1 MPALFYVMFLAAF
14 SIAKTEN
21 KLYNCPMITDIKEFI
36 ERVDGAADYI
46 RSVLSDR
53 TLPAVCIVLGS
64 GLGPLS
70 EMAEDAIEIP
80 YKDIPGFPVST
91 APGHKGSLIAGNLS
105 GKPVFMMNGRFHYY
119 EGYPMETVTFYVR
132 VMGRLGVKVLLLTN
146 ASGGINLEM
155 KVPELVAITDHLSF
169 NAEPVLRGPNIA
181 EFGTRFPDQCH
192 VYDPELTDTL
202 VNSARDLN
210 IRISRGV
217 YAYTK
222 GPQYETPAEIRAL
235 RVMGADCVG
244 MSTVPEAIAASHMGI
259 RVAAMSCITNMA
271 AGISGNPLSEQEVLD
286 NASLAS
292 ANSCALVKE
301 FVKRINV

>member
-1 MPALFYVMFLAAF
+1 
-14 SIAKTEN
+14 
-21 KLYNCPMITDIKEFI
+21 MITDITEFI
-36 ERVDGAADYI
+36 KRVDGAADHI
-46 RSVLSDR
+46 RSVLSGR
-53 TLPAVCIVLGS
+53 SLPAVCIVLGS

-91 APGHKGSLIAGNLS
+91 APGHKGSLIFGTLS
-105 GKPVFMMNGRFHYY
+105 GKTVFMMNGRFHYY
-119 EGYPMETVTFYVR
+119 EGYPMETVIFYVR

-146 ASGGINLEM
+146 ASGGINLDM

-192 VYDPELTDTL
+192 VYDPELTDIL

-217 YAYTK
+217 YAYSK

-235 RVMGADCVG
+235 RIMGADCVG
-244 MSTVPEAIAASHMGI
+244 MSTVPEAITASHMGI

-286 NASLAS
+286 NAALAS
-292 ANSCALVKE
+292 ENSCALVKE
-301 FVKRINV
+301 FVKRLEV

>member
-1 MPALFYVMFLAAF
+1 
-14 SIAKTEN
+14 
-21 KLYNCPMITDIKEFI
+21 MITDIKEFV

-53 TLPAVCIVLGS
+53 TVPTVCIVLGS

-70 EMAEDAIEIP
+70 KMAEDAIEIP

-91 APGHKGSLIAGNLS
+91 APGHKGSLIAGQLS

-132 VMGRLGVKVLLLTN
+132 VMGRLGVKILLLTN

-244 MSTVPEAIAASHMGI
+244 MSTVPEAIAASHIGI

-286 NASLAS
+286 NALLAS
-292 ANSCALVKE
+292 ENSCALVKE
-301 FVKRINV
+301 FVNRINV

>member
-1 MPALFYVMFLAAF
+1 
-14 SIAKTEN
+14 
-21 KLYNCPMITDIKEFI
+21 MITDTKEFI
-36 ERVDGAADYI
+36 KRVDGAADHI
-46 RSVLSDR
+46 RSVLSER
-53 TLPAVCIVLGS
+53 SLPAVCIVLGS

-169 NAEPVLRGPNIA
+169 NAEPVLRGPNIE

-202 VNSARDLN
+202 VNSARELN

-235 RVMGADCVG
+235 RIMGADCVG

-271 AGISGNPLSEQEVLD
+271 AGISGNPLSEKEVLD
-286 NASLAS
+286 NAALAS
-292 ANSCALVKE
+292 ENSCALVKE
-301 FVKRINV
+301 FVNRIKV

>member
-1 MPALFYVMFLAAF
+1 
-14 SIAKTEN
+14 
-21 KLYNCPMITDIKEFI
+21 MITDIKAFV

-53 TLPAVCIVLGS
+53 TVPTVCIVLGS

-70 EMAEDAIEIP
+70 KMAEDAIEIP

-91 APGHKGSLIAGNLS
+91 APGHKGSLIAGQLS

-132 VMGRLGVKVLLLTN
+132 VMGRLGVKILLLTN
-146 ASGGINLEM
+146 ASGGVNLEM

-286 NASLAS
+286 NALLAS
-292 ANSCALVKE
+292 ENSCALVKE
-301 FVKRINV
+301 FVNRINV

>member
-1 MPALFYVMFLAAF
+1 
-14 SIAKTEN
+14 
-21 KLYNCPMITDIKEFI
+21 MITDTKEFI
-36 ERVDGAADYI
+36 KRVDGAADHI
-46 RSVLSDR
+46 RSVLSGR
-53 TLPAVCIVLGS
+53 SLPAVCIVLGS

-169 NAEPVLRGPNIA
+169 NAEPVLRGPNIE

-235 RVMGADCVG
+235 RIMGADCVG
-244 MSTVPEAIAASHMGI
+244 MSTVPEAITASHMGI

-271 AGISGNPLSEQEVLD
+271 AGISGNPLSEKEVLD
-286 NASLAS
+286 NAALAS
-292 ANSCALVKE
+292 ENSCALVKE
-301 FVKRINV
+301 FVNRIKV

>member
-1 MPALFYVMFLAAF
+1 
-14 SIAKTEN
+14 
-21 KLYNCPMITDIKEFI
+21 
-36 ERVDGAADYI
+36 
-46 RSVLSDR
+46 
-53 TLPAVCIVLGS
+53 
-64 GLGPLS
+64 
-70 EMAEDAIEIP
+70 
-80 YKDIPGFPVST
+80 
-91 APGHKGSLIAGNLS
+91 
-105 GKPVFMMNGRFHYY
+105 
-119 EGYPMETVTFYVR
+119 METVTFYVR

>member
-1 MPALFYVMFLAAF
+1 
-14 SIAKTEN
+14 
-21 KLYNCPMITDIKEFI
+21 MITDITEFI
-36 ERVDGAADYI
+36 KRVDGAADHI
-46 RSVLSDR
+46 RSVLSDKE
-53 TLPAVCIVLGS
+53 LPSVCIVLGS

-70 EMAEDAIEIP
+70 KMAEEAIEIP

-91 APGHKGSLIAGNLS
+91 APGHKGSLIFGTLS
-105 GKPVFMMNGRFHYY
+105 GKTVFMMNGRFHYY

-146 ASGGINLEM
+146 ASGGINLDM

-192 VYDPELTDTL
+192 VYDPELTDIL

-217 YAYTK
+217 YAYSK

-235 RVMGADCVG
+235 RIMGADCVG
-244 MSTVPEAIAASHMGI
+244 MSTVPEAITASHMGI

-286 NASLAS
+286 NAALAS
-292 ANSCALVKE
+292 ENSCALVKE
-301 FVKRINV
+301 FVKKLEV

>member
-1 MPALFYVMFLAAF
+1 MIND
-14 SIAKTEN
+14 IA
-21 KLYNCPMITDIKEFI
+21 EFVK
-36 ERVDGAADYI
+36 RVDGAADYI
-46 RSVLSDR
+46 RNALSGRVLPS
-53 TLPAVCIVLGS
+53 VCIVLGS

-70 EMAEDAIEIP
+70 AMAEDPLEIP

-91 APGHKGSLIAGNLS
+91 APGHKGSLIAGTLS
-105 GKPVFMMNGRFHYY
+105 GKAVFMMNGRFHYY

-132 VMGRLGVKVLLLTN
+132 VMGRLGVKILLLTN
-146 ASGGINLEM
+146 ASGGINLDM
-155 KVPELVAITDHLSF
+155 KVPELVAVTDHLSF
-169 NAEPVLRGPNIA
+169 NAEPVLRGSNIS

-202 VNSARDLN
+202 VNCARDLK

-217 YAYTK
+217 YAYSK

-235 RVMGADCVG
+235 RILGADCVG

-271 AGISGNPLSEQEVLD
+271 AGISGDPLSEQEVLD
-286 NASLAS
+286 NAALAS
-292 ANSCALVKE
+292 GNSCALVKE
-301 FVKRINV
+301 FVNRIEV

>member
-1 MPALFYVMFLAAF
+1 
-14 SIAKTEN
+14 
-21 KLYNCPMITDIKEFI
+21 MITDITEFI
-36 ERVDGAADYI
+36 KRVDGAADHI
-46 RSVLSDR
+46 RSVLSDKE
-53 TLPAVCIVLGS
+53 LPSVCIVLGS

-70 EMAEDAIEIP
+70 KMAEEAIEIP

-91 APGHKGSLIAGNLS
+91 APGHKGSLIFGTLS
-105 GKPVFMMNGRFHYY
+105 GKTVFMMNGRFHYY
-119 EGYPMETVTFYVR
+119 EGYPMETVTFYIR

-146 ASGGINLEM
+146 ASGGINLDM

-192 VYDPELTDTL
+192 VYDPELTDIL

-217 YAYTK
+217 YAYSK

-235 RVMGADCVG
+235 RIMGADCVG
-244 MSTVPEAIAASHMGI
+244 MSTVPEAITASHMGI

-286 NASLAS
+286 NAALAS
-292 ANSCALVKE
+292 ENSCALVKE
-301 FVKRINV
+301 FVKRLEV

>member
-1 MPALFYVMFLAAF
+1 
-14 SIAKTEN
+14 
-21 KLYNCPMITDIKEFI
+21 MITDIKEFI

-259 RVAAMSCITNMA
+259 RVAAMSCITNIA
-271 AGISGNPLSEQEVLD
+271 AGISGNPLSEQEGID
-286 NASLAS
+286 NASLES
-292 ANSCALVKE
+292 ANSCARVKE
-301 FVKRINV
+301 VVKRINV

>member
-1 MPALFYVMFLAAF
+1 
-14 SIAKTEN
+14 
-21 KLYNCPMITDIKEFI
+21 MITDTADYVK
-36 ERVDGAADYI
+36 RVDEAADYI
-46 RSVLSDR
+46 RQSLSGRVLPS
-53 TLPAVCIVLGS
+53 VCIVLGS

-70 EMAEDAIEIP
+70 SMAEDTLEIS

-91 APGHKGSLIAGNLS
+91 APGHKGSLLVGTLS
-105 GKPVFMMNGRFHYY
+105 GKPVYMMNGRFHYY

-146 ASGGINLEM
+146 ASGGINLDM
-155 KVPELVAITDHLSF
+155 KVPELVAITDHISF
-169 NAEPVLRGPNIA
+169 YVESVLRGPNIP

-202 VNSARDLN
+202 VNCARDLK

-235 RVMGADCVG
+235 RTLGADCVG

-286 NASLAS
+286 NAALAS
-292 ANSCALVKE
+292 ENSCALVKE
-301 FVKRINV
+301 FINRLNV

>member
-1 MPALFYVMFLAAF
+1 
-14 SIAKTEN
+14 
-21 KLYNCPMITDIKEFI
+21 MITDIAEFI
-36 ERVDGAADYI
+36 KRVDGAADYI
-46 RSVLSDR
+46 RGVLSGKEI
-53 TLPAVCIVLGS
+53 PGICIVLGS

-70 EMAEDAIEIP
+70 KMAEDALEIP

-91 APGHKGSLIAGNLS
+91 APGHKGSLIIGKLS
-105 GKPVFMMNGRFHYY
+105 DKPVFMMNGRFHYY

-155 KVPELVAITDHLSF
+155 KVPELVAVTDHISF
-169 NAEPVLRGPNIA
+169 HAEPVLRGPNIE

-217 YAYTK
+217 YAYSK

-235 RVMGADCVG
+235 RILGADCVG

-286 NASLAS
+286 NAALAS
-292 ANSCALVKE
+292 DNSCALVKE
-301 FVKRINV
+301 FVNRINV

>member
-1 MPALFYVMFLAAF
+1 
-14 SIAKTEN
+14 
-21 KLYNCPMITDIKEFI
+21 MITDIAEFI
-36 ERVDGAADYI
+36 KRVDGAADYI
-46 RSVLSDR
+46 RGVLSGKEI
-53 TLPAVCIVLGS
+53 PGICIVLGS

-70 EMAEDAIEIP
+70 KMAEDALEIP

-91 APGHKGSLIAGNLS
+91 APGHKGSLIVGKLED
-105 GKPVFMMNGRFHYY
+105 KPVFMMNGRFHYY

-132 VMGRLGVKVLLLTN
+132 VMGRLSVKVLLLTN

-155 KVPELVAITDHLSF
+155 KVPELVAVTDHISF
-169 NAEPVLRGPNIA
+169 HAEPVLRGQNIE

-192 VYDPELTDTL
+192 VYDPELTDCL

-217 YAYTK
+217 YAYSK

-235 RVMGADCVG
+235 RILGADCVG

-286 NASLAS
+286 NAALAS
-292 ANSCALVKE
+292 DNSCALVKE
-301 FVKRINV
+301 FVKRVNV

>member
-1 MPALFYVMFLAAF
+1 
-14 SIAKTEN
+14 
-21 KLYNCPMITDIKEFI
+21 MITDTAEYIK
-36 ERVDGAADYI
+36 RVDKAADYI
-46 RSVLSDR
+46 RNVLSGR
-53 TLPAVCIVLGS
+53 LIPSVCIVLGS

-70 EMAEDAIEIP
+70 SMAESPIEIP
-80 YKDIPGFPVST
+80 YKDIPEFPVST
-91 APGHKGSLIAGNLS
+91 APGHKGSLIVGTLS

-119 EGYPMETVTFYVR
+119 EGYPIETVTFYIR

-146 ASGGINLEM
+146 ASGGINLDM
-155 KVPELVAITDHLSF
+155 KVPELVAITDHISF
-169 NAEPVLRGPNIA
+169 NAEPVLRGPNIE
-181 EFGTRFPDQCH
+181 EFGTRFPDQSH

-217 YAYTK
+217 YAYCK

-235 RVMGADCVG
+235 RILGADCVG
-244 MSTVPEAIAASHMGI
+244 MSTVPEAVAATHMGI

-286 NASLAS
+286 NAALAS
-292 ANSCALVKE
+292 ENSCAVVKE
-301 FVKRINV
+301 FVNRINV

>member
-1 MPALFYVMFLAAF
+1 
-14 SIAKTEN
+14 
-21 KLYNCPMITDIKEFI
+21 MITDISEFI
-36 ERVDGAADYI
+36 NRVDGAAEYI

-53 TLPAVCIVLGS
+53 GIPSVCIVLGS

-70 EMAEDAIEIP
+70 KMAEEAIEIP

-91 APGHKGSLIAGNLS
+91 APGHKGSLIIGKLS

-132 VMGRLGVKVLLLTN
+132 VMGRLGVKALLLTN

-169 NAEPVLRGPNIA
+169 NAEPVLRGPNIS

-192 VYDPELTDTL
+192 VYDPELTDIL

-217 YAYTK
+217 YAYSK

-235 RVMGADCVG
+235 RLLGADCVG

-259 RVAAMSCITNMA
+259 RVAALSCITNMA
-271 AGISGNPLSEQEVLD
+271 AGISGNALSEQEVLD
-286 NASLAS
+286 NAALAS
-292 ANSCALVKE
+292 ENSCALVKE
-301 FVKRINV
+301 FVNRLNI

>member
-1 MPALFYVMFLAAF
+1 
-14 SIAKTEN
+14 
-21 KLYNCPMITDIKEFI
+21 MITDITEFI
-36 ERVDGAADYI
+36 KRVDGAADYI
-46 RSVLSDR
+46 RSALSNR
-53 TLPAVCIVLGS
+53 TLPSVCIVLGS

-70 EMAEDAIEIP
+70 KMAEDAMEIP

-91 APGHKGSLIAGNLS
+91 APGHKGSLIVGELS

-169 NAEPVLRGPNIA
+169 NAEPVLRGPNIDV
-181 EFGTRFPDQCH
+181 FGTRFPDQCH

-286 NASLAS
+286 NAALAS
-292 ANSCALVKE
+292 DNSCALVKE
-301 FVKRINV
+301 FVRRINE

>member
-1 MPALFYVMFLAAF
+1 
-14 SIAKTEN
+14 
-21 KLYNCPMITDIKEFI
+21 MITDISEFFN
-36 ERVDGAADYI
+36 RVDGAAEYI

-53 TLPAVCIVLGS
+53 GIPSVCIVLGS

-70 EMAEDAIEIP
+70 KMAEEAIEIP

-91 APGHKGSLIAGNLS
+91 APGHKGSLIIGKLS

-132 VMGRLGVKVLLLTN
+132 VMGRLGVKALLLTN

-169 NAEPVLRGPNIA
+169 NAEPVLRGPNIS

-192 VYDPELTDTL
+192 VYDPELTDIL

-217 YAYTK
+217 YAYSK

-235 RVMGADCVG
+235 RLLGADCVG

-259 RVAAMSCITNMA
+259 RVAALSCITNMA
-271 AGISGNPLSEQEVLD
+271 AGISGNALSEQEVLD
-286 NASLAS
+286 NAALAS
-292 ANSCALVKE
+292 ENSCALVKE
-301 FVKRINV
+301 FVNRLNI

>member
-1 MPALFYVMFLAAF
+1 
-14 SIAKTEN
+14 
-21 KLYNCPMITDIKEFI
+21 
-36 ERVDGAADYI
+36 
-46 RSVLSDR
+46 
-53 TLPAVCIVLGS
+53 
-64 GLGPLS
+64 
-70 EMAEDAIEIP
+70 
-80 YKDIPGFPVST
+80 
-91 APGHKGSLIAGNLS
+91 
-105 GKPVFMMNGRFHYY
+105 
-119 EGYPMETVTFYVR
+119 METVTFYVR

-146 ASGGINLEM
+146 ASGGINLDM

-192 VYDPELTDTL
+192 VYDPELTDIL

-217 YAYTK
+217 YAYSK

-235 RVMGADCVG
+235 RIMGADCVG
-244 MSTVPEAIAASHMGI
+244 MSTVPEAITASHMGI

-286 NASLAS
+286 NAALAS
-292 ANSCALVKE
+292 ENSCALVKE
-301 FVKRINV
+301 FVKRLEV

>member
-1 MPALFYVMFLAAF
+1 
-14 SIAKTEN
+14 
-21 KLYNCPMITDIKEFI
+21 MITDIKAFV

-46 RSVLSDR
+46 RNVLSDR
-53 TLPAVCIVLGS
+53 TVPAVCIVLGS

-70 EMAEDAIEIP
+70 KMAEDAIEIP

-91 APGHKGSLIAGNLS
+91 APGHKGSLIAGQLS

-132 VMGRLGVKVLLLTN
+132 VMGRLGVKILLLTN

-210 IRISRGV
+210 IRISRSV

-286 NASLAS
+286 NALLAS
-292 ANSCALVKE
+292 ENSCALVKE
-301 FVKRINV
+301 FVNRINV

>member
-1 MPALFYVMFLAAF
+1 
-14 SIAKTEN
+14 
-21 KLYNCPMITDIKEFI
+21 MITDITEFI
-36 ERVDGAADYI
+36 KRVDGAADYI
-46 RSVLSDR
+46 RSALSNK
-53 TLPAVCIVLGS
+53 TLPSVCIVLGS

-70 EMAEDAIEIP
+70 KMAEDAIEIP

-91 APGHKGSLIAGNLS
+91 APGHKGSLIVGELS

-169 NAEPVLRGPNIA
+169 NAEPVLRGPNIE
-181 EFGTRFPDQCH
+181 EFGTRFPDQSH

-217 YAYTK
+217 YAYSK

-235 RVMGADCVG
+235 RILGADCVG

-286 NASLAS
+286 NAALAS
-292 ANSCALVKE
+292 DNSCALVKE
-301 FVKRINV
+301 FVRRINV

>member
-1 MPALFYVMFLAAF
+1 
-14 SIAKTEN
+14 
-21 KLYNCPMITDIKEFI
+21 MITDITEFI
-36 ERVDGAADYI
+36 KRVDGAADYI
-46 RSVLSDR
+46 RSALSNR
-53 TLPAVCIVLGS
+53 TLPSVCIVLGS

-70 EMAEDAIEIP
+70 KMAEDAMEIP

-91 APGHKGSLIAGNLS
+91 APGHKGSLIVGNLS

-169 NAEPVLRGPNIA
+169 NAEPVLRGPNID

-235 RVMGADCVG
+235 RIMGADCVG

-271 AGISGNPLSEQEVLD
+271 AGISGNPLSEKEVLD
-286 NASLAS
+286 NAALAS
-292 ANSCALVKE
+292 ENSCALVKE
-301 FVKRINV
+301 FVRRINV

>member
-1 MPALFYVMFLAAF
+1 
-14 SIAKTEN
+14 
-21 KLYNCPMITDIKEFI
+21 MITDIAEFI
-36 ERVDGAADYI
+36 KRVDGAADYI
-46 RSVLSDR
+46 RGVLSGKEI
-53 TLPAVCIVLGS
+53 PGICIVLGS
-64 GLGPLS
+64 GLSPLS
-70 EMAEDAIEIP
+70 KMAEDALEIP

-91 APGHKGSLIAGNLS
+91 APGHKGSLIVGKLS

-155 KVPELVAITDHLSF
+155 KVPELVAITDHISF
-169 NAEPVLRGPNIA
+169 NAEPVLRGPNIE

-217 YAYTK
+217 YAYSK

-235 RVMGADCVG
+235 RIMGADCVG

-286 NASLAS
+286 NAALAS
-292 ANSCALVKE
+292 ENSCALVKE
-301 FVKRINV
+301 FVNRVKV

>member
-1 MPALFYVMFLAAF
+1 
-14 SIAKTEN
+14 
-21 KLYNCPMITDIKEFI
+21 MITDTKEFI
-36 ERVDGAADYI
+36 KRVDGATDHI
-46 RSVLSDR
+46 RSVLSGR

-169 NAEPVLRGPNIA
+169 NAEPVLRGPNIE

-202 VNSARDLN
+202 VNSARELN

-235 RVMGADCVG
+235 RIMGADCVG

-271 AGISGNPLSEQEVLD
+271 AGISGNPLSEKEVLD
-286 NASLAS
+286 NAALAS
-292 ANSCALVKE
+292 ENSCALVKE
-301 FVKRINV
+301 FVNRINV

>member
-1 MPALFYVMFLAAF
+1 
-14 SIAKTEN
+14 
-21 KLYNCPMITDIKEFI
+21 MINDTVEFVK
-36 ERVDGAADYI
+36 RVDGAADYI
-46 RSVLSDR
+46 RSALSGRVLPS
-53 TLPAVCIVLGS
+53 VCIVLGS

-70 EMAEDAIEIP
+70 SMAEEPLEIP

-91 APGHKGSLIAGNLS
+91 APGHKGSLIIGMLS

-146 ASGGINLEM
+146 ASGGINPEM

-169 NAEPVLRGPNIA
+169 NAEPVLRGPNIS
-181 EFGTRFPDQCH
+181 EFGTRFPDQSH

-202 VNSARDLN
+202 VNCARDLK

-217 YAYTK
+217 YAYSK

-235 RVMGADCVG
+235 RILGADCVG
-244 MSTVPEAIAASHMGI
+244 MSTVPEAIAATHMGI

-286 NASLAS
+286 NAALAS
-292 ANSCALVKE
+292 DNSCALVKE
-301 FVKRINV
+301 FIKRLEV

>member
-1 MPALFYVMFLAAF
+1 
-14 SIAKTEN
+14 
-21 KLYNCPMITDIKEFI
+21 MITNISEFI
-36 ERVDGAADYI
+36 KTVDGAAEYI
-46 RSVLSDR
+46 RGVLAGKEIPS
-53 TLPAVCIVLGS
+53 VCIVLGS

-70 EMAEDAIEIP
+70 SMAEDAIEIP

-91 APGHKGSLIAGNLS
+91 APGHKGSLLIGTLS

-146 ASGGINLEM
+146 ASGGINLDM

-192 VYDPELTDTL
+192 VYDPELTDIL

-217 YAYTK
+217 YAYSK

-235 RVMGADCVG
+235 RIMGADCVG
-244 MSTVPEAIAASHMGI
+244 MSTVPEAITASHMGI

-286 NASLAS
+286 NAALAS
-292 ANSCALVKE
+292 ENSCALVKE
-301 FVKRINV
+301 FVKRLEV

>member
-1 MPALFYVMFLAAF
+1 
-14 SIAKTEN
+14 
-21 KLYNCPMITDIKEFI
+21 MITDTKEFI
-36 ERVDGAADYI
+36 KRVDGAADNI
-46 RSVLSDR
+46 RSVLSER
-53 TLPAVCIVLGS
+53 SLPAVCIVLGS

-169 NAEPVLRGPNIA
+169 NAEPVLRGPNIE

-235 RVMGADCVG
+235 RIMGADCVG

-271 AGISGNPLSEQEVLD
+271 AGISGNPLSEKEVLD
-286 NASLAS
+286 NAALAS
-292 ANSCALVKE
+292 ENSCALVKE
-301 FVKRINV
+301 FVNRIKV

>member
-1 MPALFYVMFLAAF
+1 
-14 SIAKTEN
+14 
-21 KLYNCPMITDIKEFI
+21 MITDITEFI
-36 ERVDGAADYI
+36 KRVDGAADHI
-46 RSVLSDR
+46 RSVLSDKE
-53 TLPAVCIVLGS
+53 LPSVCIVLGS

-70 EMAEDAIEIP
+70 KMAEEAIEIP

-91 APGHKGSLIAGNLS
+91 APGHKGSLIFGTLS
-105 GKPVFMMNGRFHYY
+105 GKTVFMMNGRFHYY

-132 VMGRLGVKVLLLTN
+132 VMGRLGIKALLLTN
-146 ASGGINLEM
+146 ASGGINLDM

-192 VYDPELTDTL
+192 VYDPELTDIL

-217 YAYTK
+217 YAYSK

-235 RVMGADCVG
+235 RIMGADCVG
-244 MSTVPEAIAASHMGI
+244 MSTVPEAITASHMGI

-286 NASLAS
+286 NAALAS
-292 ANSCALVKE
+292 ENSCALVKE
-301 FVKRINV
+301 FVKRLEV

>member
-1 MPALFYVMFLAAF
+1 
-14 SIAKTEN
+14 
-21 KLYNCPMITDIKEFI
+21 MITDITEFI
-36 ERVDGAADYI
+36 KRVDGAADYI
-46 RSVLSDR
+46 RSALSNR
-53 TLPAVCIVLGS
+53 TLPSVCIVLGS

-70 EMAEDAIEIP
+70 KMAEDAMEIP

-91 APGHKGSLIAGNLS
+91 APGHKGSLIVGNLS

-169 NAEPVLRGPNIA
+169 NAEPVLRGPNID

-235 RVMGADCVG
+235 RIMGADCVG

-286 NASLAS
+286 NAALAS
-292 ANSCALVKE
+292 ENSCALVKE
-301 FVKRINV
+301 FVRRINV

>member
-1 MPALFYVMFLAAF
+1 
-14 SIAKTEN
+14 
-21 KLYNCPMITDIKEFI
+21 MITDTKEFI
-36 ERVDGAADYI
+36 KRIDSAADHI
-46 RSVLSDR
+46 RSVLSER
-53 TLPAVCIVLGS
+53 TVPAVCIVLGS

-119 EGYPMETVTFYVR
+119 EGYPIETVTFYVR

>member
-1 MPALFYVMFLAAF
+1 
-14 SIAKTEN
+14 
-21 KLYNCPMITDIKEFI
+21 MITDTKEFI
-36 ERVDGAADYI
+36 KRVDGAADHI
-46 RSVLSDR
+46 RSVLSER
-53 TLPAVCIVLGS
+53 SLPAVCIVLGS

-169 NAEPVLRGPNIA
+169 NAEPVLRGPNIE

-202 VNSARDLN
+202 VNSARELN

-235 RVMGADCVG
+235 RILGADCVG

-271 AGISGNPLSEQEVLD
+271 AGISGNPLSEKEVLD
-286 NASLAS
+286 NAALAS
-292 ANSCALVKE
+292 ENSCALVKE
-301 FVKRINV
+301 FVNRIKV